1 MLITTDIPEEHLTGF
16 AEVLGFLAD
25 RPSPKEILE
34 LRPSVGMQEEIDRL
48 SDKYKC
54 FID

>member
-1 MLITTDIPEEHLTGF
+1 MLITAEIPEEHLTGF
-16 AEVLGFLAD
+16 TEVLDFLANL
-25 RPSPKEILE
+25 PSPEKILE